1 MLGGAR
7 IALGKFTSEVEI
19 LAKHYGFTDEE
30 LDFIINYDIN
40 YRMGQEE
47 GDDDH
52 DDGSGG
58 DGDDHQATGSAG
70 RRRPA
75 RQRPGRLA
83 QERSRG
89 HEAL

>member
-1 MLGGAR
+1 
-7 IALGKFTSEVEI
+7 
-19 LAKHYGFTDEE
+19 
-30 LDFIINYDIN
+30 
-40 YRMGQEE
+40 MGQEE

-89 HEAL
+89 HDAL